1 MTGLTIGKQFLIF
14 TEKSFDFIFQSILRD
29 LEYTELT
36 RENKSDLVDY
46 FMDNSNNY
54 LSEIFEYN
62 DLYFNEDDIDSKE
75 LNILFREFE
84 DYLDYILYICG
95 YVINNKN

>member
-14 TEKSFDFIFQSILRD
+14 TENSFDFIFQSILRD

-46 FMDNSNNY
+46 FMNNSNNY

-62 DLYFNEDDIDSKE
+62 DLYFDVDDIDSKE
-75 LNILFREFE
+75 LNILFNEFE
-84 DYLDYILYICG
+84 EYLDYILDMCD
-95 YVINNKN
+95 K

>member
-14 TEKSFDFIFQSILRD
+14 TEKSFDFIFQSVLRD

-46 FMDNSNNY
+46 FMNNSDNY
-54 LSEIFEYN
+54 LSEIFEDN
-62 DLYFNEDDIDSKE
+62 DLYFNEDDIDTDE
-75 LNILFREFE
+75 LNILFSEFE
-84 DYLDYILYICG
+84 NYLDYILDMCD
-95 YVINNKN
+95 K

>member
-36 RENKSDLVDY
+36 RKNKSDLVDY
-46 FMDNSNNY
+46 FMNNSDNY
-54 LSEIFEYN
+54 LSEIFEDN
-62 DLYFNEDDIDSKE
+62 DLYFDEDDIDSEE
-75 LNILFREFE
+75 LNNIFIGFE
-84 DYLDYILYICG
+84 DYLDYILNMCD
-95 YVINNKN
+95 K

>member
-14 TEKSFDFIFQSILRD
+14 TETSFDFIFQSILRD

-46 FMDNSNNY
+46 FMNNSDNY
-54 LSEIFEYN
+54 LSEIFEDN
-62 DLYFNEDDIDSKE
+62 DLYFDEDDIDSEE
-75 LNILFREFE
+75 LNNIFIGFE
-84 DYLDYILYICG
+84 DYLDYILDMCD
-95 YVINNKN
+95 K

>member
-14 TEKSFDFIFQSILRD
+14 TEKTFDFIFQSILRD

-46 FMDNSNNY
+46 FMNNSDNY
-54 LSEIFEYN
+54 LSEIFEDN
-62 DLYFNEDDIDSKE
+62 DLYFDEDDIDSKE
-75 LNILFREFE
+75 LNILFSEFE
-84 DYLDYILYICG
+84 DYLDYILDMCD
-95 YVINNKN
+95 K